1 MAQWWARITNKASF
15 MKIIMDP
22 DLATSLRDE
31 VHMTFVLRGE
41 GGGQPNS
48 DQRKVGCVNFELTR
62 GREGV

>member
-31 VHMTFVLRGE
+31 VHMTFVLRG
-41 GGGQPNS
+41 GG
-48 DQRKVGCVNFELTR
+48 R
-62 GREGV
+62 GSAKF